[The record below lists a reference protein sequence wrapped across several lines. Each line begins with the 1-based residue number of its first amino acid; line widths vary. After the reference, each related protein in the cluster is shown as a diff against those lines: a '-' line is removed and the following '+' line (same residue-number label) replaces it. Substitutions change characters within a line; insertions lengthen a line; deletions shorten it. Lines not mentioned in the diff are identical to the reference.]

1 MLPKTAT
8 CRTATHHT
16 FDMLLRHVARV
27 DGALNAQRLN
37 PPPPAASGK
46 AERCCHLANSAANFC
61 KWIKVKLQS
70 AEAL

>member
-1 MLPKTAT
+1 
-8 CRTATHHT
+8 
-16 FDMLLRHVARV
+16 MLLRHVARV